1 MSKSQAKNA
10 FPQFETFMKESADFG
25 SKYTEACTKSGAI
38 FMKGFEDIMGTVI
51 SVAQDSAEKQ
61 VKFVKEAMAVKTI
74 NELTDVQNKIA
85 KENFD
90 DFVKN
95 ATKISE
101 ISVKVLTDSAEPVN
115 AQITDVIQKA
125 TATAAATSKAA

>member
-1 MSKSQAKNA
+1 MSKSQTKNA
-10 FPQFETFMKESADFG
+10 FPQFETFMKESADFS
-25 SKYTEACTKSGAI
+25 SKYTEACTKSNAI

-61 VKFVKEAMAVKTI
+61 AKFVKEAMSVKTI
-74 NELTDVQNKIA
+74 NEFTDVQNKIA

-101 ISVKVLTDSAEPVN
+101 ISVKVLTDSAEPINKQVSEGL
-115 AQITDVIQKA
+115 QKA
-125 TATAAATSKAA
+125 TATAAATTKAA